1 MCLNIVV
8 TTDKNILKPVFKRF
22 YNLELL
28 SIVASAEL
36 KLKHLTTIYALHSI
50 ITYTIFWSSRGWFHN
65 HILWLASIKQH
76 FHFSGFYF
84 LPSAKHL
91 ASTLILVAPNS
102 ACDYNY
108 LNRSRGL
115 MSFSLKLSLS
125 FVTTLNIINH
135 FTYII
140 LVCIPSRILAL
151 LSVVLTCLISIKLA
165 TNLIHCMCS
174 SNKKEIN

>member
-1 MCLNIVV
+1 V
-8 TTDKNILKPVFKRF
+8 
-22 YNLELL
+22 

-50 ITYTIFWSSRGWFHN
+50 ITYTYSDLLGWFHN